1 MARVAWSYL
10 GGDEEAD
17 ADEDGGNMNSVMEAS
32 IGDYLHDDVHGR
44 VQLVADHTAEGDL
57 IIRLEDGE
65 EKRRTCGHIRT
76 IPPEAGP
83 TLPMEISP
91 PPPPEAEEAVVEEV
105 HEELEEVEE
114 DGGPTEETGVG
125 AEAEDEAEAAGGEDG
140 DCAAMYD
147 KVVAAMSEQCG
158 LVGLETDAC
167 DLYFFKSLVRTH
179 DTA

>member
-1 MARVAWSYL
+1 MAWSYL

-83 TLPMEISP
+83 TLPACRYRRRRRQRQRRQWSRRCMKNWRKLRRMEGP
-91 PPPPEAEEAVVEEV
+91 PRRRGWELKLKMKRRLREA
-105 HEELEEVEE
+105 
-114 DGGPTEETGVG
+114 
-125 AEAEDEAEAAGGEDG
+125 
-140 DCAAMYD
+140 
-147 KVVAAMSEQCG
+147 
-158 LVGLETDAC
+158 
-167 DLYFFKSLVRTH
+167 RT
-179 DTA
+179 AIV